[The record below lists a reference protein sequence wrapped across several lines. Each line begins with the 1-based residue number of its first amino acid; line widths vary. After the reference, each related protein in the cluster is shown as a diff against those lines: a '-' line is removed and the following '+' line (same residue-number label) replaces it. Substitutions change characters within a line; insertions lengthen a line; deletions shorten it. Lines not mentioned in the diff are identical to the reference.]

1 MAQNVGIKAI
11 QVYIPRSYVSQDDLE
26 EREIELSGEEFRT
39 KIKGKY
45 TKGLGQTALGFCT
58 DREDTVSI
66 AMSAVS
72 RLMETYGYKPSDF
85 GRLEVGTESSV
96 DRSKSIKSYLMQLFP
111 ENRTLIGVDNTNAC
125 YGGTA
130 AFLNSLAWL
139 ESSQWDGRLALVVAA
154 DIAIY
159 DDRAARPTGGVGAVA
174 IVLGPDAPIQ
184 FEKGSL
190 ATYFAHGYDF
200 YKPNPINPHPIVDGP
215 LSLTLYYECLEE
227 CYMQLRA
234 KNPNIKLADYD
245 YICFHTPF
253 INHIKKCTGRLQFL
267 EEHPQNDDPE
277 IAKTRCDH
285 ATVSAQAK
293 AAANLFNEKVK
304 PATLLSEMCG
314 NGYTASLYMS
324 IASLIFNKDLTGKRF
339 LCFSYGS
346 GAASSMYTLCV
357 KGDISQMKKA
367 LNLEDRLNSRTKR
380 TVAEYDD
387 DVKKHDT
394 RYRTAPYT
402 PVDSLDYIEKG
413 SYYLD
418 SIDDKWRRTYKLKE

>member
-11 QVYIPRSYVSQDDLE
+11 QVHIPRSFVSQEDLE
-26 EREIELSGEEFRT
+26 DREIELSGEEFRT

-45 TKGLGQTALGFCT
+45 TKGLGQTALSFCT
-58 DREDTVSI
+58 DHEDTVSI
-66 AMSAVS
+66 AMSAVT
-72 RLMETYGYKPSDF
+72 RLMETYNFKSTDF

-96 DRSKSIKSYLMQLFP
+96 DRSKSIKSYIMQLFSD
-111 ENRTLIGVDNTNAC
+111 NKTMLGVDNTNAC

-139 ESSQWDGRLALVVAA
+139 ESSQWDGRYALVVAA

-174 IVLGPDAPIQ
+174 IVLGPDAPIV

-190 ATYFAHGYDF
+190 ANYFTHGFDF
-200 YKPNPINPHPIVDGP
+200 YKPNPINPHPLVDGP

-227 CYMQLRA
+227 CYMQLR
-234 KNPNIKLADYD
+234 KRNPKLSLNDFD

-267 EEHPQNDDPE
+267 DQHPNDDDPE
-277 IAKTRCDH
+277 IVKTRGEH

-293 AAANLFNEKVK
+293 AAAGLFNEKVK
-304 PATLLSEMCG
+304 PSTLLSEMCG
-314 NGYTASLYMS
+314 NGYTSSLYLA
-324 IASLIFNKDLTGKRF
+324 IASLIFNKDLAGKRI

-346 GAASSMYTLCV
+346 GAASSMYVLNV
-357 KGDISQMKKA
+357 KEDLSNMRKA
-367 LNLEDRLNSRTKR
+367 LNLQERLTSRTKR

-387 DVKKHDT
+387 DVKKHDI
-394 RYRTAPYT
+394 RYRTSPFA
-402 PVDSLDYIEKG
+402 PVDTLDLIEKG
-413 SYYLD
+413 TWYLD
-418 SIDDKWRRTYKLKE
+418 NIDDKWKRTYTLKE